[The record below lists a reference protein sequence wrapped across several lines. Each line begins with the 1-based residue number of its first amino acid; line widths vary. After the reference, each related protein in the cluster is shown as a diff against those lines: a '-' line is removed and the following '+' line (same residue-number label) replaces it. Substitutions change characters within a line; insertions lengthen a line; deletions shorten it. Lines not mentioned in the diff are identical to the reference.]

1 MLTTQSQLPPTPPKQ
16 ADYARAIAA
25 RLGKVIPPDEAS
37 DRRRL
42 SEWIDRHKSARPPLR
57 ANRGPGATS
66 RQVAYAERIA
76 RAKRRAIPDECFRD
90 AGMMSRWIDSNR

>member
-1 MLTTQSQLPPTPPKQ
+1 MLTAQYQLPPTPKQ
-16 ADYARAIAA
+16 VDYARAIAQ
-25 RLGKVIPPDEAS
+25 RLRVVIPPEDAG

-42 SEWIDRHKSARPPLR
+42 SEWIDRHKSARRQSPRPSH
-57 ANRGPGATS
+57 GTGATS

-90 AGMMSRWIDSNR
+90 AGLMSRWIDSNR

>member
-1 MLTTQSQLPPTPPKQ
+1 MLTAQYQLPPTPKQ
-16 ADYARAIAA
+16 VDYARAIAS
-25 RLGKVIPPDEAS
+25 RLGVVIPPDDAG

-42 SEWIDRHKSARPPLR
+42 SEWIDRHKSARPARP
-57 ANRGPGATS
+57 ARGPGATS

-90 AGMMSRWIDSNR
+90 SGMMSRWIDSNR

>member
-1 MLTTQSQLPPTPPKQ
+1 MPTAQSQLPPTPKQ
-16 ADYARAIAA
+16 TDYARAIAA
-25 RLGKVIPPDEAS
+25 RLGVVIPPDEAG

-42 SEWIDRHKSARPPLR
+42 SEWIDRHKSARPR
-57 ANRGPGATS
+57 RVSHGPGATS

>member
-1 MLTTQSQLPPTPPKQ
+1 MQNAHAPLPPTPKQ
-16 ADYARAIAA
+16 VDYARAIAA
-25 RLGKVIPPDEAS
+25 RLGKVIPVEEAS

-42 SEWIDRHKSARPPLR
+42 SAWIDRHKSARPAR
-57 ANRGPGATS
+57 ASRGPGATS

>member
-1 MLTTQSQLPPTPPKQ
+1 MLTAQYQLPPTPKQ
-16 ADYARAIAA
+16 TDYARAIAT
-25 RLGKVIPPDEAS
+25 RLGVVIPPDDAS

-42 SEWIDRHKSARPPLR
+42 SEWIDRHKAARPRR
-57 ANRGPGATS
+57 ASAGPGATS

-90 AGMMSRWIDSNR
+90 AGLISRWIDSNR